1 MKTSRMRRL
10 ADGGRL
16 HGMDAVVLMPGANLF
31 YLTGLSLDQSERL
44 VLAIIPTDGRDLL
57 IVLPALEQ
65 PRAQSEF
72 RGGVPVQWFQWGDDE
87 GPINALRRAASGLI
101 GRTIGVEYTA
111 MRVLELRALEEVAGI
126 YATDATDTLAD
137 LRMHKD
143 ADEIA
148 AMREAVRIVETGL
161 RIAIESIKPGRTERE
176 IATIWEDVMR
186 DEGSEGASFATIV
199 ASGPNSANP
208 HHTTGDRRIA
218 AGDLV
223 ILDGGARY
231 RGYCSDI
238 TRTVA
243 VGHISQSQQEMYAAV
258 QQANDVGFAAARTGA
273 TGASIDAATRD
284 VIEQAELGHYFIHR
298 TGHGLGME
306 IHEPPYINST
316 NKQTLGVGTVFTIEP
331 GVYVAGLGGVRIEDA
346 VLLTADGAERLT
358 TLERDLRI
366 VQ

>member
-1 MKTSRMRRL
+1 MKTQRIRRL
-10 ADGGRL
+10 ADAGRL
-16 HGMDAVVLMPGANLF
+16 KGMDAVVLMPGANLH
-31 YLTGLSLDQSERL
+31 YLTGLSLHLSER
-44 VLAIIPTDGRDLL
+44 VALAVIPTDGRDVL

-72 RGGVPVQWFQWGDDE
+72 RGGVPVQWFPWGDDE
-87 GPINALRRAASGLI
+87 GPMNALRRAASGLL

-111 MRVLELRALEEVAGI
+111 MRVLELRALEEVAGVHVV
-126 YATDATDTLAD
+126 DATDSLAS
-137 LRMHKD
+137 LRMQKD
-143 ADEIA
+143 ADELA
-148 AMREAVRIVETGL
+148 LMREAVRIVETGL

-176 IATIWEDVMR
+176 IAAIWEEVMR
-186 DEGSEGASFATIV
+186 DEGAEAPSFGTIV

-218 AGDLV
+218 EGDLI

-231 RGYCSDI
+231 KGYCSDI

-243 VGHISQSQQEMYAAV
+243 VGPINADQERIYAAV
-258 QQANDVGFAAARTGA
+258 LAANDAGFAASQVGA
-273 TGASIDAATRD
+273 TGASIDHAARQ
-284 VIEQAELGHYFIHR
+284 VIEDADLGQYFIHR

-316 NKQTLGVGTVFTIEP
+316 NKQALGVGTVFTVEP
-331 GVYVAGLGGVRIEDA
+331 GVYLSGLGGVRIEDD

-358 TLERDLRI
+358 TMDRALQVL
-366 VQ
+366 

>member
-1 MKTSRMRRL
+1 MKTGRIHRL
-10 ADGGRL
+10 AQAARVK
-16 HGMDAVVLMPGANLF
+16 GMDALALMPGANLH
-31 YLTGLSLDQSERL
+31 YLTGLSLHLSERVALAL
-44 VLAIIPTDGRDLL
+44 VPTDGRDMAL
-57 IVLPALEQ
+57 VLPALEQ

-72 RGGVPVQWFQWGDDE
+72 AGGVPVQWFPWGDDE
-87 GPINALRRAASGLI
+87 GPINALRRAAAGLI

-126 YATDATDTLAD
+126 HSVDATDVLAS

-143 ADEIA
+143 EDEIA
-148 AMREAVRIVETGL
+148 IMREAVRIVETGL

-176 IATIWEDVMR
+176 IAAIWEEVMR
-186 DEGSEGASFATIV
+186 DEGAEGPSFATIV

-218 AGDLV
+218 EGDLV

-243 VGHISQSQQEMYAAV
+243 VGSLSTAQQELYAAV
-258 QQANDVGFAAARTGA
+258 QAANEAGFQASRPGA
-273 TGASIDAATRD
+273 SGASIDRAARA
-284 VIEQAELGHYFIHR
+284 VIEDAELGQYFIHR

-306 IHEPPYINST
+306 IHEPPYISSVNRQALAS
-316 NKQTLGVGTVFTIEP
+316 GTVFTIEP
-331 GVYVAGLGGVRIEDA
+331 GAYVPGLGGVRIEDD
-346 VLLTADGAERLT
+346 VLLTPGGAERLT
-358 TLERDLRI
+358 TFDRSLRI
-366 VQ
+366 VG